1 MLIKPMVKKMKM
13 TINLAKRKGDGDEP
27 CKKRR
32 GGMYW
37 ELTVHVY
44 TLYVHTLHGL
54 YTRHC
59 TYCQVC
65 TQFSRHTGRRTQK
78 GRYKGLGGHK
88 RGGEGQTQVQPGF
101 LESEVHMKWR
111 S

>member
-1 MLIKPMVKKMKM
+1 
-13 TINLAKRKGDGDEP
+13 
-27 CKKRR
+27 
-32 GGMYW
+32 MYW

-88 RGGEGQTQVQPGF
+88 RGGGEGQTQVQPGF